1 MEEAEIL
8 GETPND
14 NIKEIELIEGNIKY
28 KCEIKK
34 EKDDLGDYL
43 DISVYNNKIKYKGR
57 IHIYYIQ
64 YQLGV
69 LYYDIDDIYRSIY
82 ILNNNKFK
90 LIKNDNKYELQIELI
105 ILTQKRYIDIDLYDN
120 INNNNE
126 YINEIIKAIENKI
139 KLLNE
144 ELNKYKN
151 MNKDIYDNF
160 IIGDKE
166 PKETLKY
173 HTDQIWCST
182 VLKDGR
188 FVTGSFDNSIIIYN
202 NKTFKPDL
210 TIKEHKDTVTCVI
223 QLNSGEL
230 VSCSNDNTIKLYNI
244 NENEYKVIQTLN
256 EHKDYVNKIIEL
268 KNKQLVSCSWDKSII
283 FYNKDNNEYK
293 KDYSISTNGRNGPII
308 QTKDNEICY
317 YEYEDTICFYDFIK
331 RNNIKKLN
339 NISVTGYIYDSLL
352 MISKDLL
359 LITGENKISIIN
371 VNSYNLIKTI
381 NVDNS
386 GWINAVC
393 MLNKDMILTGDQN
406 KRIIQWKIENDNL
419 KLISIKEN
427 AHDKWINT
435 LSKLGNGLILSGSGD
450 NSVKIW

>member
-1 MEEAEIL
+1 MEEVEIL

-43 DISVYNNKIKYKGR
+43 DISVYNNKIKYKGL

-82 ILNNNKFK
+82 ILNKNKFK
-90 LIKNDNKYELQIELI
+90 LIKNDNKYQLQIELI
-105 ILTQKRYIDIDLYDN
+105 ILTQKRYINIELYDN

-173 HTDQIWCST
+173 HTGSIWCST

-188 FVTGSFDNSIIIYN
+188 FVTGSKDKSIIIYN

-210 TIKEHKDTVTCVI
+210 TIKEHKYDVNCVI

-230 VSCSNDNTIKLYNI
+230 VSCSDDNTIKLYNI
-244 NENEYKVIQTLN
+244 NKNEYKVIQTLN
-256 EHKDYVNKIIEL
+256 EHKDSVNKIIEL
-268 KNKQLVSCSWDKSII
+268 KNKQLVSCSCDKSII

-293 KDYSISTNGRNGPII
+293 KDYSISTNGSNGPII

-339 NISVTGYIYDSLL
+339 NISVTACIFDSLL

-386 GWINAVC
+386 GSIYAIC
-393 MLNKDMILTGDQN
+393 MLNKDMILTGDEN

-427 AHDKWINT
+427 AHDDSIYT
-435 LSKLGNGLILSGSGD
+435 LSKLGNGLILSGSLD

>member
-1 MEEAEIL
+1 MEEVEIL

-14 NIKEIELIEGNIKY
+14 NMKEIELIEGNIKY

-34 EKDDLGDYL
+34 EKDDHVDYL
-43 DISVYNNKIKYKGR
+43 DISVYNNKIKYKGL

-69 LYYDIDDIYRSIY
+69 LYYDIDDIYRSID
-82 ILNNNKFK
+82 ILNKNKFK
-90 LIKNDNKYELQIELI
+90 LMKDDNKYELQIELI
-105 ILTQKRYIDIDLYDN
+105 ILTQKRYIDIDLYNN

-126 YINEIIKAIENKI
+126 YIKEIIKAIENKI

-173 HTDQIWCST
+173 HTDAICCST

-188 FVTGSFDNSIIIYN
+188 FVTGSADNSIIIYN

-210 TIKEHKDTVTCVI
+210 TIKEHKDGVTCVI

-256 EHKDYVNKIIEL
+256 EHTFLVTKIIEL
-268 KNKQLVSCSWDKSII
+268 KNKQLVSCSDDNSII
-283 FYNKDNNEYK
+283 FYNKDNDEYRK
-293 KDYSISTNGRNGPII
+293 RLFNSNKWNYWCPII

-317 YEYEDTICFYDFIK
+317 YEDNKDTICFYDFIK

-339 NISVTGYIYDSLL
+339 NISVASFDSLF

-359 LITGENKISIIN
+359 LITGYNKISIIN

-386 GWINAVC
+386 DRICVAC
-393 MLNKDMILTGDQN
+393 MLNKDMN
-406 KRIIQWKIENDNL
+406 
-419 KLISIKEN
+419 
-427 AHDKWINT
+427 
-435 LSKLGNGLILSGSGD
+435 
-450 NSVKIW
+450 